1 MSIKKEIQIQA
12 KNEIDAASIAQSMSE
27 MSGAFSAKEWQQISK
42 KLKDKTVQMRIRILL
57 T

>member
-12 KNEIDAASIAQSMSE
+12 KNEIDAASIAHSMSD
-27 MSGAFSAKEWQQISK
+27 MSGAFSAKEWQQIAK
-42 KLKDKTVQMRIRILL
+42 KLKDTTVRLRVRILL